1 MLLVHVFG
9 VLKYPL
15 LLWVCSSYMWSVF
28 SSTHCFCGYAPPTCG
43 LCSFLLFTRPCP
55 HRLWS
60 YRFIFLLLLWW
71 FGSRVVSMLDSGTEG
86 PGFKSQSRRC
96 WVTVLGKLFT
106 PIVPLHQ
113 AAKLV
118 AALLSIVRVTAG
130 LVESNGS
137 LWVYD
142 SHHLQADC
150 QEPGSAP

>member
-1 MLLVHVFG
+1 MLSHCGCVFWQCRN
-9 VLKYPL
+9 VRTRRTVASFDCVTYCLFQ
-15 LLWVCSSYMWSVF
+15 CSVF
-28 SSTHCFCGYAPPTCG
+28 SSTHCFCGYAPRTCG

-130 LVESNGS
+130 LVESNVS
-137 LWVYD
+137 LP
-142 SHHLQADC
+142 
-150 QEPGSAP
+150 PGL